1 MNKNKRKISVTAV
14 MLSLILALSFVVSGF
29 VPGNAIKVEAKEN
42 EKINIYIASK
52 DADINTL
59 WKPKNVTWLIKNGKI
74 KKAGKKTFKEMG
86 ITYNQKKNTLTLKN
100 CVMPDTDLY
109 CRFVG
114 TDFKINSEGV
124 NELCSISCDGL
135 RDNNNYNTGSCKV
148 TMGGS
153 GELTL
158 HRNGDTPQNEA
169 ERKYPLISTFCG
181 IYVCGGRDNTKL
193 TIKNSFKL
201 TVYGNIRVGCADPA
215 GTKYPKKHYK
225 KLLVFKGNKV
235 NVSEHSRRDSIRTNY
250 TAYTSSWFYT
260 NR

>member
-1 MNKNKRKISVTAV
+1 MNKRKISVTA
-14 MLSLILALSFVVSGF
+14 MLLAVIMAFTFSFAGI
-29 VPGNAIKVEAKEN
+29 VPKSIIKAEAKGN
-42 EKINIYIASK
+42 EKINIYTTSK
-52 DADINTL
+52 NDWDGAR
-59 WKPKNVTWLIKNGKI
+59 TWLVKNGKV

-86 ITYNQKKNTLTLKN
+86 ITYNKKKNTLTLKN

-109 CRFVG
+109 CKYVG

-124 NELCSISCDGL
+124 NELNCIDCSALYRGKHFA
-135 RDNNNYNTGSCKV
+135 GSCKV

-169 ERKYPLISTFCG
+169 QWKDPLIGSFCG
-181 IYVCGGRDNTKL
+181 ILVCGGRDNTKL

-201 TVYGNIRVGCADPA
+201 TVYGNIRVDCADPA

-225 KLLVFKGNKV
+225 KLLVFKGNKTK
-235 NVSEHSRRDSIRTNY
+235 VSEYSRGDSIGTNY
-250 TAYTSSWFYT
+250 VAYTSSWFYT